1 MMLIWMLGIHTGSLC
16 TQAGVPGLLSLEVH
30 AVYRAQFTPPP
41 DLVGRMDDHLEIVL
55 DGKAQWRWQLG
66 TNDITVGLQKI
77 SEEATVS
84 GGGAGFIHTVDNL
97 DWTYA
102 VAKQSADDFL
112 KITFDRQSGTA
123 VIGLEDV
130 LDAQT
135 LVLTPSFE
143 TPMALNL
150 IRLADNALRANTA
163 GRTVQF
169 SSTEN
174 QYTAT
179 GTIQASTPQE
189 YLPSSGTISVSYTI
203 SYTDYPL
210 EAVLTPGSQYATWLP
225 AASPVDTMPG
235 TNLAVTVAL
244 RVASDPGLTPPDKA
258 FITFR
263 LRNVSMEPGACLNA
277 PSAAQASLA
286 PDLRFA
292 TNAAFEISEDGLMA
306 TTREPVY
313 SAQIQVAAYD
323 WGAFG
328 QLEATVVSEN
338 HQEIPVRIGSDTN
351 ATFLSIPLDD
361 NGNHIA
367 DGWEKGM
374 GILESNLPPEWASP
388 PLPPHQRYAGDG
400 LSLYEKYRGFV
411 LFGAHERLD
420 PMARHLFIHDPDG
433 VAALAMTDPRCK
445 SINITHAAQCRV
457 CWVDDADWSGAGQ
470 AGQGRRVIN
479 FNTSGL
485 AHLVNQHALDVRAAL
500 EEEPGGSST
509 WQEIMAQAGFQPG
522 GSPTRNTLGLAFA
535 DPSLSGSGSPSSTL
549 LCVLYLNQMTDYL
562 RNTVVYH
569 TQGLPRF
576 TNYAQLPPAERA
588 AMAQAM
594 AAEADQYIAEHPVD
608 YWTRSL
614 KQTATVVTHELG
626 HGVGILDHDP
636 AQEGDPL
643 CLMRTFGFDLP
654 RNPLDRFE
662 LQARTP
668 WPDLFCASTNATH
681 GLGCQG
687 QIKIT
692 DQ

>member
-1 MMLIWMLGIHTGSLC
+1 MLGIHAGSLC
-16 TQAGVPGLLSLEVH
+16 AQSGVPGLLSLQVR
-30 AVYRAQFTPPP
+30 AVYRAQFAPPP
-41 DLVGRMDDHLEIVL
+41 DLVGLMEDHLEVIL
-55 DGKAQWRWQLG
+55 EGKAQWRWQLG
-66 TNDITVGLQKI
+66 KNGTTVGLQKL
-77 SEEATVS
+77 SEEATVA

-102 VAKQSADDFL
+102 ASRQSGDDFF
-112 KITFDRQSGTA
+112 KIAFDRQSGTA
-123 VIGLEDV
+123 LLGIEDI
-130 LDAQT
+130 LDAKT
-135 LVLTPSFE
+135 LVLTPPFE

-150 IRLADNALRANTA
+150 IRLADNALSANTA

-169 SSTEN
+169 SSTES

-179 GTIQASTPQE
+179 GVIQAGTPRE
-189 YLPSSGTISVSYTI
+189 YLPSSGTIEVYYTI
-203 SYTDYPL
+203 SYTDYPV
-210 EAVLTPGSQYATWLP
+210 EAVLTPAPQYPLWLP
-225 AASPVDTMPG
+225 AAHPAPTTPG

-244 RVASDPGLTPPDKA
+244 RVASDPSLTPPDKA
-258 FITFR
+258 FITFK
-263 LRNVSMEPGACLNA
+263 LRNVSQEPGACLNA
-277 PSAAQASLA
+277 PAAAQASLA
-286 PDLRFA
+286 PDLRFVDQ
-292 TNAAFEISEDGLMA
+292 AAFTISEDGLTA
-306 TTREPVY
+306 TTKAAVF
-313 SAQIQVAAYD
+313 SAQVQVGAYD

-328 QLEATVVSEN
+328 ELEATVVTTN
-338 HQEIPVRIGSDTN
+338 QQEIPVRIAWNTN
-351 ATFLSIPLDD
+351 ATHLSIPLDD

-374 GILESNLPPEWASP
+374 GILESNLPPEWASS
-388 PLPPHQRYAGDG
+388 PLPPHQRFAGDG
-400 LSLYEKYRGFV
+400 LSLYEKYRGFI

-433 VAALAMTDPRCK
+433 VVALAMTDPRCQ
-445 SINITHAAQCRV
+445 SINITNAAQCRV

-470 AGQGRRVIN
+470 GGQGRRIVN

-500 EEEPGGSST
+500 EEEPGGSGA
-509 WQEIMAQAGFQPG
+509 WQDILSQAGFQWG
-522 GSPTRNTLGLAFA
+522 GSPTRNTLGLAFP
-535 DPSLSGSGSPSSTL
+535 DPSQAGGVGSPRNVM
-549 LCVLYLNQMTDYL
+549 LCVLYLNQMTEYL

-569 TQGLPRF
+569 TLGLDRF
-576 TNYAQLPPAERA
+576 AHWEQLPPAERA
-588 AMAQAM
+588 AMAREI
-594 AAEADQYIAEHPVD
+594 AAEADQYIADHPAD

-636 AQEGDPL
+636 AQAGDPL
-643 CLMRTFGFDLP
+643 CLMRAFGYDLP

-668 WPDLFCASTNATH
+668 WPNLFCASTNATH